1 MPVIYEQKLEVIQ
14 CSSCTSKTYDALG
27 KQTNLGQLC
36 PFCYTQT
43 AGTSPS
49 GAQRE
54 IAQLYLRNYG
64 VLSEGRRRLWKLS
77 SDPVDWLGVSLDQY
91 PREGRLSRAS
101 NPKSYA
107 DRLEV
112 TRQTLEQHLFDPF
125 ISPTKIAE
133 TSNLPESWFRHSN
146 PGIVEAGSMI
156 WKFGCRNQQLLAA
169 IIAHT
174 VINDCE
180 SDKLSQVAVMDEA
193 GWNERQF
200 NAFCNPRQP
209 VTVTS
214 PALRKLMVYLEI
226 TSDTLSE
233 TCAEIQAALF

>member
-1 MPVIYEQKLEVIQ
+1 MKLE
-14 CSSCTSKTYDALG
+14 
-27 KQTNLGQLC
+27 
-36 PFCYTQT
+36 
-43 AGTSPS
+43 
-49 GAQRE
+49 
-54 IAQLYLRNYG
+54 
-64 VLSEGRRRLWKLS
+64 
-77 SDPVDWLGVSLDQY
+77 
-91 PREGRLSRAS
+91 
-101 NPKSYA
+101 
-107 DRLEV
+107 
-112 TRQTLEQHLFDPF
+112 
-125 ISPTKIAE
+125 
-133 TSNLPESWFRHSN
+133 
-146 PGIVEAGSMI
+146 
-156 WKFGCRNQQLLAA
+156 LLAA